1 MISRSGKDNFFKSHY
16 DWVAC
21 GAGLVALAVSAVFYV
36 SALGDDPDAMASAEA
51 ARIERMKPSE
61 TGVKKLDMA
70 VFDNAMRLTKTPPGI
85 SEVAEKTASFLASE
99 RRVLC
104 KKCKKAIPG
113 NVKEYPVCECG
124 EKQEE
129 EKQVVLDADNDGMSD
144 EWERRFSLNAQSAA
158 DASDDPDGDGFTNL
172 EEFQA
177 KTDPKDRASHPD
189 YLDYVK
195 INLPLK
201 ETYMPFIFRKA
212 NKIPSGYRCEF
223 FAPGRRDDYG
233 RRGATI
239 TAVIGEEVPG
249 TGFVVKGYEPKNVRK
264 AFKGGEGVMT
274 RMIDVSEV
282 TLERKSD
289 SKKVVLVVSDSPK
302 AKPAPV
308 DVQAALFYERD
319 GRNFE
324 VVAGSEFE
332 LNGTKYKVV
341 EVKREGKGAK
351 VVIAELKSGRKRTL
365 QALEQ

>member
-1 MISRSGKDNFFKSHY
+1 MISRSGKDNFFKAHY
-16 DWVAC
+16 DWIAA
-21 GAGLVALAVSAVFYV
+21 GAGALALVAAAAFYV
-36 SALGDDPDAMASAEA
+36 SALGDDPEAMAGAEA
-51 ARIERMKPSE
+51 ARVERMKSAE
-61 TGVKKLDMA
+61 TGVKPLDMS
-70 VFDNAMRLTKTPPGI
+70 VLDVAMRTTKTPPSV
-85 SEVAEKTASFLASE
+85 SEVSEKSASFLASE

-129 EKQVVLDADNDGMSD
+129 EKVVVLDADNDGMSD
-144 EWERRFSLNAQSAA
+144 EWENKFGLNTQSAA
-158 DASDDPDGDGFTNL
+158 DASDDVDGDGFSNL

-177 KTDPKDRASHPD
+177 KTDPKDGASHPD

-212 NKIPSGYRCEF
+212 NKIPSGWRCEF
-223 FAPGRRDDYG
+223 FAPNRRDDYG
-233 RRGATI
+233 RRGATL
-239 TAVIGEEVPG
+239 TAVIGEAIAD
-249 TGFVVKGYEPKNVRK
+249 TGFVVKGYEAKSMRK

-274 RMIDVSEV
+274 RMVDISEV

-308 DVQAALFYERD
+308 DVQATLFYERD
-319 GRNFE
+319 GRTFD
-324 VVAGSEFE
+324 VVAGAEIT
-332 LNGTKYKVV
+332 LNGCKYKVA
-341 EVKREGKGAK
+341 EIKREGKGAK
-351 VVIAELKSGRKRTL
+351 VTVAEIKTGKKRTL
-365 QALEQ
+365 QALEP